1 MFYNGF
7 KGFEGPLSPREGAE
21 TLDFDNL
28 NALFCAEVCI
38 SSFWATFWSAIKE
51 GNASNAQNL
60 VLQWEIKGF
69 WAPPSP
75 REGAETLD
83 LDHLNTPFLRRSVH
97 FIILGNFSERY
108 QGRKWVQRSK
118 PSFTM

>member
-1 MFYNGF
+1 
-7 KGFEGPLSPREGAE
+7 
-21 TLDFDNL
+21 
-28 NALFCAEVCI
+28 VCI

-75 REGAETLD
+75 REGAESLD
-83 LDHLNTPFLRRSVH
+83 SDHLNTLFLRRSVH
-97 FIILGNFSERY
+97 FIILGSFGALS
-108 QGRKWVQRSK
+108 RKEMRPTLKTLFYNAKSK
-118 PSFTM
+118 VLGLPPAHAKVRKPWISTI